1 MKTVSAFLTVITLF
15 LMPISGLL
23 LTMIAFVLLDTVI
36 GVYVSI
42 KIKGWGSFQSTK
54 FFNIV
59 VKSFFYLMSIIM
71 AYFIDK
77 YILEGNVMGIK
88 LFLSKAMTA
97 VWIFNEINSCDENSM
112 KLGNK
117 SVWVLSK
124 NLIKKMK
131 SLKKDLNENTNQEAS

>member
-1 MKTVSAFLTVITLF
+1 
-15 LMPISGLL
+15 MPISGLL
-23 LTMIAFVLLDTVI
+23 LTMIAFVLLDTSI

-42 KIKGWGSFQSTK
+42 KINGWISFQSTK

-71 AYFIDK
+71 AYFIDR
-77 YILEGNVMGIK
+77 YILEGDVMGIK

-117 SVWVLSK
+117 SVWILSK
-124 NLIKKMK
+124 DLIKKMK
-131 SLKKDLNENTNQEAS
+131 SLKKDLNENTDKETA